1 MPNRVQY
8 GFTWSRAFNGGKA
21 CPAGEEMQV
30 ASGFQ
35 GSVTGGGNVDLNRGD
50 PVGLLSTGMIAL
62 SDGTEGT
69 EIAVFGI
76 IVGFRP
82 YLEPSIGSNGAL
94 KPTNRL
100 PGGTVYSNDE
110 DRSIALVVPA
120 AAGTWSV
127 QADDNTT
134 ATTRAAYQALIGE
147 NFDHVLTEPTAP
159 PNSAGAQLDMG
170 SASTSSRQWRLW
182 GIDLTV
188 SNADFSD
195 TNVALLVRIN
205 ETQEAPFVTTGI

>member
-1 MPNRVQY
+1 MANRVEY
-8 GFTWSRAFNGGKA
+8 GFRWVRAFNGGVA
-21 CPAGEEMQV
+21 MPATEEMQV
-30 ASGFQ
+30 ASAYQ
-35 GSVTGGGNVDLNRGD
+35 ASVGGNVDLNIGD

-69 EIAVFGI
+69 EIAVYGI

-82 YLEPSIGSNGAL
+82 YREPSIGSNGAL

-100 PGGTVYSNDE
+100 PGGTTYTNDE

-120 AAGTWSV
+120 AAGTWSI

-147 NFDHVLTEPTAP
+147 NFDHVLTDPGNAK
-159 PNSAGAQLDMG
+159 AAAQLDMG
-170 SASTSSRQWRLW
+170 SAATASAQWRLF
-182 GIDLTV
+182 GIDLTA

-195 TNVALLVRIN
+195 TNVSLLVRVN
-205 ETQEAPFVTTGI
+205 ETQEAPFVTSGI